1 MKHSTTNT
9 LISPLS
15 IHPGYCW
22 TDIISTMDT
31 ERIRAEIPQGK
42 LGKALDV
49 ANATLLLATDECH
62 FMTGSELVMD
72 GGQIAGCFNF

>member
-1 MKHSTTNT
+1 
-9 LISPLS
+9 
-15 IHPGYCW
+15 
-22 TDIISTMDT
+22 MDT